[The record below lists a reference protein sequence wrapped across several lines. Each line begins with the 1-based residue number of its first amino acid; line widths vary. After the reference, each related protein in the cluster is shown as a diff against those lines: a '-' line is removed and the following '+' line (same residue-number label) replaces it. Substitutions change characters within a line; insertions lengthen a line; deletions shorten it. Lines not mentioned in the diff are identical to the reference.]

1 MKAWN
6 LRRKTATLWCASL
19 LLGLVFSGCSAEFSD
34 EKCETEQDC
43 FPGEVCSSDGLC
55 VPGDVDLDAI
65 DDDSSTEDVID
76 DVIDDIE
83 DDAGDSDTVVPPQ
96 IFSVTL
102 SPSTASVAPGRT
114 VTLTATARDKNGD
127 TIEGEGFT
135 WTTSDSSVAT
145 VADGVVTGVALG
157 DAVITVVSTFNENIT
172 ATSTVTVVNPSVE
185 RVEIDPSSADLLEGA
200 TLQFSATAY
209 DSDDAE
215 LPDATFTWSVD
226 PASAA
231 TIDENGLL
239 TALAY
244 DAENDTVTVTVNAE
258 GAEASATVTIL
269 LTPVDS
275 ITITDAEGGTD
286 FTVKEDETLEL
297 SAAAFDADGDELT
310 GRDAVWS
317 SDDETVATVDENGVV
332 TGVSVGNANISVTID
347 GVTESVEVTV
357 NEADVVLAPVADAGG
372 DRTVEVNSLV
382 TLDASGST
390 DPGGLALT
398 FTWVLTV
405 PTDSGALLSNST
417 GEQVN
422 FTADA
427 AGDYIVELIA
437 ENSAGMSNTVTVTI
451 TAEEP
456 TTDNDPVVD
465 AGSDVTIT
473 EGGSTI
479 LAATATDVED
489 DVSEL
494 IIGWSIAGP
503 DTDLG
508 QLSDPNSLT
517 AEFTPS
523 GPGVYTLTLSVED
536 TDNNI
541 VTDDVVITVEA
552 ATTDNDPVVDAGSD
566 VTITEGGS
574 TILAATATDVE
585 DDVSDLIIGWSIAGP
600 DTDLGQLS
608 DPNSL
613 TAEFTPSGPGVYT
626 LTLSVEDTDNNIVTD
641 DVVITVEAVVVNTPP
656 SVSAG
661 TDVTITEGA
670 STTLAGT
677 ATDVE
682 DDLSGTALTIAWT
695 IGSTSPDTD
704 LGQLSDPS
712 SLTAEFTPSTF
723 GEYTLTLTVTDSAS
737 ASSSASITVTVSEAT
752 PVNTAPTA
760 NAGDDA
766 TITVGDSVTLAGS
779 GTDTEDD
786 ATSTALSYAWTIA
799 GPDSNIAQ
807 LDNAAI
813 ADPVFTPTAEGEYT
827 LTLTVTDSG
836 SLSDS
841 DDVVITV
848 EAVVAGEDCLII
860 SEQVHGGGYNKA
872 VEFYNCG
879 TNDVDLSKYYY
890 CGENNDADAA
900 INGCADFAQ
909 LEGILP
915 AKKTHVVCSNNSS
928 LTDTVILA
936 ACTQRFKIDFNGD
949 DRVIL
954 FEKKGTQAD
963 EYEDGIDVIIDVFG
977 ELGNRNMAYKEKTFD
992 RCNFTPW
999 LGVGTFTV
1007 DDYYHTLP
1015 NKTYSG
1021 LGVAP
1026 TEDCPAP

>member
-244 DAENDTVTVTVNAE
+244 DAENNTVTVTVNAE
-258 GAEASATVTIL
+258 GAEASATVTLL

-332 TGVSVGNANISVTID
+332 TGVAEGSATISVTID

-398 FTWVLTV
+398 FTGVLTV

-552 ATTDNDPVVDAGSD
+552 ATTDNDPVVDAGTD

-585 DDVSDLIIGWSIAGP
+585 DD
-600 DTDLGQLS
+600 
-608 DPNSL
+608 
-613 TAEFTPSGPGVYT
+613 
-626 LTLSVEDTDNNIVTD
+626 
-641 DVVITVEAVVVNTPP
+641 
-656 SVSAG
+656 
-661 TDVTITEGA
+661 
-670 STTLAGT
+670 
-677 ATDVE
+677 
-682 DDLSGTALTIAWT
+682 LSGTALSIAWT

-752 PVNTAPTA
+752 PANTAPTEIGRA
-760 NAGDDA
+760 
-766 TITVGDSVTLAGS
+766 
-779 GTDTEDD
+779 
-786 ATSTALSYAWTIA
+786 
-799 GPDSNIAQ
+799 
-807 LDNAAI
+807 
-813 ADPVFTPTAEGEYT
+813 
-827 LTLTVTDSG
+827 
-836 SLSDS
+836 
-841 DDVVITV
+841 
-848 EAVVAGEDCLII
+848 
-860 SEQVHGGGYNKA
+860 
-872 VEFYNCG
+872 
-879 TNDVDLSKYYY
+879 
-890 CGENNDADAA
+890 
-900 INGCADFAQ
+900 
-909 LEGILP
+909 
-915 AKKTHVVCSNNSS
+915 HV
-928 LTDTVILA
+928 
-936 ACTQRFKIDFNGD
+936 
-949 DRVIL
+949 
-954 FEKKGTQAD
+954 
-963 EYEDGIDVIIDVFG
+963 
-977 ELGNRNMAYKEKTFD
+977 
-992 RCNFTPW
+992 
-999 LGVGTFTV
+999 
-1007 DDYYHTLP
+1007 
-1015 NKTYSG
+1015 
-1021 LGVAP
+1021 
-1026 TEDCPAP
+1026 

>member
-244 DAENDTVTVTVNAE
+244 DAENNTVTVTVNAE

-382 TLDASGST
+382 TLDASGSI

-417 GEQVN
+417 GEQVS

-437 ENSAGMSNTVTVTI
+437 ENSAGMSDTVTVTI

-552 ATTDNDPVVDAGSD
+552 
-566 VTITEGGS
+566 
-574 TILAATATDVE
+574 
-585 DDVSDLIIGWSIAGP
+585 
-600 DTDLGQLS
+600 
-608 DPNSL
+608 
-613 TAEFTPSGPGVYT
+613 
-626 LTLSVEDTDNNIVTD
+626 
-641 DVVITVEAVVVNTPP
+641 VVVNTPP

-682 DDLSGTALTIAWT
+682 DDLSGTALSIAWT

-752 PVNTAPTA
+752 PANTAPTEIGRA
-760 NAGDDA
+760 
-766 TITVGDSVTLAGS
+766 
-779 GTDTEDD
+779 
-786 ATSTALSYAWTIA
+786 
-799 GPDSNIAQ
+799 
-807 LDNAAI
+807 
-813 ADPVFTPTAEGEYT
+813 
-827 LTLTVTDSG
+827 
-836 SLSDS
+836 
-841 DDVVITV
+841 
-848 EAVVAGEDCLII
+848 
-860 SEQVHGGGYNKA
+860 
-872 VEFYNCG
+872 
-879 TNDVDLSKYYY
+879 
-890 CGENNDADAA
+890 
-900 INGCADFAQ
+900 
-909 LEGILP
+909 
-915 AKKTHVVCSNNSS
+915 HV
-928 LTDTVILA
+928 
-936 ACTQRFKIDFNGD
+936 
-949 DRVIL
+949 
-954 FEKKGTQAD
+954 
-963 EYEDGIDVIIDVFG
+963 
-977 ELGNRNMAYKEKTFD
+977 
-992 RCNFTPW
+992 
-999 LGVGTFTV
+999 
-1007 DDYYHTLP
+1007 
-1015 NKTYSG
+1015 
-1021 LGVAP
+1021 
-1026 TEDCPAP
+1026 

>member
-332 TGVSVGNANISVTID
+332 TGVSAGNANISVTID

-398 FTWVLTV
+398 FTWDFVDLPST
-405 PTDSGALLSNST
+405 SSAILSNST

-489 DVSEL
+489 DVSDLNIGWSIAGPDTDLGQLSDPNSLTAEFTPSGPGVYTLTLSVEDTDSNIVTDDVVITVEAVTTDNDPVVDAGSDVTITEGGSTILAATATDVEDDVSEL

-503 DTDLG
+503 DTDLS

-641 DVVITVEAVVVNTPP
+641 DVVITVEAATTNNVPAVD
-656 SVSAG
+656 AG
-661 TDVTITEGA
+661 SDVTIIEGG
-670 STTLAGT
+670 STILAPT

-682 DDLSGTALTIAWT
+682 DDVSELIIGWSIA
-695 IGSTSPDTD
+695 GPDTPHAP
-704 LGQLSDPS
+704 LCRSN
-712 SLTAEFTPSTF
+712 SLTAEFTPS
-723 GEYTLTLTVTDSAS
+723 GPGVYTLTLSVEDTDNNIVT
-737 ASSSASITVTVSEAT
+737 
-752 PVNTAPTA
+752 
-760 NAGDDA
+760 
-766 TITVGDSVTLAGS
+766 
-779 GTDTEDD
+779 
-786 ATSTALSYAWTIA
+786 
-799 GPDSNIAQ
+799 
-807 LDNAAI
+807 
-813 ADPVFTPTAEGEYT
+813 
-827 LTLTVTDSG
+827 
-836 SLSDS
+836 

-848 EAVVAGEDCLII
+848 EAVV
-860 SEQVHGGGYNKA
+860 VN
-872 VEFYNCG
+872 
-879 TNDVDLSKYYY
+879 
-890 CGENNDADAA
+890 
-900 INGCADFAQ
+900 
-909 LEGILP
+909 
-915 AKKTHVVCSNNSS
+915 
-928 LTDTVILA
+928 
-936 ACTQRFKIDFNGD
+936 
-949 DRVIL
+949 
-954 FEKKGTQAD
+954 
-963 EYEDGIDVIIDVFG
+963 
-977 ELGNRNMAYKEKTFD
+977 
-992 RCNFTPW
+992 TP
-999 LGVGTFTV
+999 
-1007 DDYYHTLP
+1007 
-1015 NKTYSG
+1015 
-1021 LGVAP
+1021 
-1026 TEDCPAP
+1026 

>member
-55 VPGDVDLDAI
+55 VPGDADLDAI

-83 DDAGDSDTVVPPQ
+83 DDADDSDTVVPPQ

-437 ENSAGMSNTVTVTI
+437 KNSAGMSNTVTMTI

-489 DVSEL
+489 DVSDL
-494 IIGWSIAGP
+494 NIGWSIAGP

-508 QLSDPNSLT
+508 QLSDPSSLT

-536 TDNNI
+536 TDNKL
-541 VTDDVVITVEA
+541 VTYAALIRVEA
-552 ATTDNDPVVDAGSD
+552 PTTDNDPVVDAGSD

-585 DDVSDLIIGWSIAGP
+585 DDVSELIIGWSIAGP

-682 DDLSGTALTIAWT
+682 DDLSGTALSIAWT

-752 PVNTAPTA
+752 PANTAPTEIGRA
-760 NAGDDA
+760 
-766 TITVGDSVTLAGS
+766 
-779 GTDTEDD
+779 
-786 ATSTALSYAWTIA
+786 
-799 GPDSNIAQ
+799 
-807 LDNAAI
+807 
-813 ADPVFTPTAEGEYT
+813 
-827 LTLTVTDSG
+827 
-836 SLSDS
+836 
-841 DDVVITV
+841 
-848 EAVVAGEDCLII
+848 
-860 SEQVHGGGYNKA
+860 
-872 VEFYNCG
+872 
-879 TNDVDLSKYYY
+879 
-890 CGENNDADAA
+890 
-900 INGCADFAQ
+900 
-909 LEGILP
+909 
-915 AKKTHVVCSNNSS
+915 HV
-928 LTDTVILA
+928 
-936 ACTQRFKIDFNGD
+936 
-949 DRVIL
+949 
-954 FEKKGTQAD
+954 
-963 EYEDGIDVIIDVFG
+963 
-977 ELGNRNMAYKEKTFD
+977 
-992 RCNFTPW
+992 
-999 LGVGTFTV
+999 
-1007 DDYYHTLP
+1007 
-1015 NKTYSG
+1015 
-1021 LGVAP
+1021 
-1026 TEDCPAP
+1026 